1 MFQGNGNKSTDSRDK
16 KSKLVKKYISKY
28 RNIFIMYYDLLAKLK
43 NATMAKKEKIIVPF
57 SKMDAAI
64 LRALVEYGYIKSAD
78 VEIIGE
84 KSVIVVRCAYKN
96 KTAAIN
102 DFKIVSKPSR
112 RFYFD
117 YRSLRP
123 VKQGY
128 GVAVL
133 STSKGIMTNKEAK
146 KNKIGGEYLFEI
158 W

>member
-1 MFQGNGNKSTDSRDK
+1 
-16 KSKLVKKYISKY
+16 
-28 RNIFIMYYDLLAKLK
+28 MYYDLLAKLK
-43 NATMAKKEKIIVPF
+43 NATMAKKERIIVPF
-57 SKMDAAI
+57 SKMDEAV
-64 LRALVEYGYIKSAD
+64 LKTLVENGYIKSAD
-78 VEIIGE
+78 MEVIEE
-84 KSVIVVRCAYKN
+84 RKVIVVRLAYKN
-96 KTAAIN
+96 TATAVN
-102 DFKIVSKPSR
+102 DFKLVSKPSR

>member
-1 MFQGNGNKSTDSRDK
+1 
-16 KSKLVKKYISKY
+16 
-28 RNIFIMYYDLLAKLK
+28 MYYDLLAQLK
-43 NATMAKKEKIIVPF
+43 NATMAKKEKITVPF
-57 SKMDAAI
+57 SKMDAAV
-64 LRALVEYGYIKSAD
+64 LKTLVENNYIKSAD
-78 VEIIGE
+78 NEVVGGKNFIG
-84 KSVIVVRCAYKN
+84 IRIAYKD
-96 KTAAIN
+96 KIGQVS

-133 STSKGIMTNKEAK
+133 STSKGIMTNKEARK
-146 KNKIGGEYLFEI
+146 KKIGGEYLFEI

>member
-1 MFQGNGNKSTDSRDK
+1 
-16 KSKLVKKYISKY
+16 
-28 RNIFIMYYDLLAKLK
+28 MYYDLLAKIK
-43 NATMAKKEKIIVPF
+43 NATMAKKEKITVPF
-57 SKMDAAI
+57 SKMDAAV
-64 LRALVEYGYIKSAD
+64 LKALVENGYIKSAD

-84 KSVIVVRCAYKN
+84 KNVIVARLAYKN
-96 KTAAIN
+96 KIASVN

-117 YRSLRP
+117 YQSLRP

-128 GVAVL
+128 GIAVL
-133 STSKGIMTNKEAK
+133 STSKGIMTNREAK

>member
-1 MFQGNGNKSTDSRDK
+1 
-16 KSKLVKKYISKY
+16 
-28 RNIFIMYYDLLAKLK
+28 MYYDLLAKLK

-57 SKMDAAI
+57 SKMDEAV
-64 LRALVEYGYIKSAD
+64 LKALVESGYIKSAD

-84 KSVIVVRCAYKN
+84 KSVIVVRLAYKN
-96 KTAAIN
+96 KTATIN

-112 RFYFD
+112 RFYFN
-117 YRSLRP
+117 YQSLRP

-128 GVAVL
+128 GVSIL
-133 STSKGIMTNKEAK
+133 STSKGVMTNKEAK

>member
-1 MFQGNGNKSTDSRDK
+1 
-16 KSKLVKKYISKY
+16 
-28 RNIFIMYYDLLAKLK
+28 MYYDLLAKLK
-43 NATMAKKEKIIVPF
+43 NATMAQKEKIIVPF
-57 SKMDAAI
+57 SKMDIAV
-64 LRALVEYGYIKSAD
+64 LKALVENGYIKSAD
-78 VEIIGE
+78 AEIIEE
-84 KSVIVVRCAYKN
+84 KNVIVVRLAYKN
-96 KTAAIN
+96 KVASVN

-112 RFYFD
+112 HFYFD

-128 GVAVL
+128 GIAVL

>member
-1 MFQGNGNKSTDSRDK
+1 
-16 KSKLVKKYISKY
+16 
-28 RNIFIMYYDLLAKLK
+28 MYYDLLAKLK
-43 NATMAKKEKIIVPF
+43 NATMAKKEKITVPF
-57 SKMDAAI
+57 SKMDLAV
-64 LRALVEYGYIKSAD
+64 LKALVESGYIKSAD
-78 VEIIGE
+78 VEAVGE
-84 KSVIVVRCAYKN
+84 KSTIVVRIAYKN
-96 KTAAIN
+96 KTAAVN

-146 KNKIGGEYLFEI
+146 KNKIGGEYLFEV

>member
-1 MFQGNGNKSTDSRDK
+1 
-16 KSKLVKKYISKY
+16 
-28 RNIFIMYYDLLAKLK
+28 MYYDLLAKLK
-43 NATMAKKEKIIVPF
+43 NATMAKKEKITVPF
-57 SKMDAAI
+57 SKMDEAV
-64 LRALVEYGYIKSAD
+64 LKALVENGYVKSAD
-78 VEIIGE
+78 IEVVGE
-84 KSVIVVRCAYKN
+84 KNVIVIRLAYKN
-96 KTAAIN
+96 KAAVIN

-133 STSKGIMTNKEAK
+133 STSKGIMTNKVAK
-146 KNKIGGEYLFEI
+146 KNKTGGEYLFEI

>member
-1 MFQGNGNKSTDSRDK
+1 
-16 KSKLVKKYISKY
+16 
-28 RNIFIMYYDLLAKLK
+28 MYYDLLAKLK

-57 SKMDAAI
+57 SKMDEAV
-64 LRALVEYGYIKSAD
+64 LKTLVENGYIKSAD
-78 VEIIGE
+78 MEVIEE
-84 KSVIVVRCAYKN
+84 RKVIVVRLAYKN
-96 KTAAIN
+96 TATAVN
-102 DFKIVSKPSR
+102 DFKLVSKPSR